1 MNEENPINCDTCK
14 HKSPYFLDFICFN
27 RWHMMNEFHNYT
39 KGKLYCWEP
48 VDKNFEILFL
58 KD

>member
-1 MNEENPINCDTCK
+1 MNEENLINCDTCK

-48 VDKNFEILFL
+48 IDKKL
-58 KD
+58 